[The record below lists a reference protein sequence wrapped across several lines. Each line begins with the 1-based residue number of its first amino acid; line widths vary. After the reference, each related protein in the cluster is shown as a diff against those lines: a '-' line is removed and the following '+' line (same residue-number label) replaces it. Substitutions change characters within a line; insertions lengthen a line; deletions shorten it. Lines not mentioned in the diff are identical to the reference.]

1 MRVPTFIC
9 KFQMRRALPTG
20 YSWEWMQILLPVP
33 EWRFMSSRA
42 WEMLLPSWM
51 DGKIKTTLSYVASFQ
66 KFYLKGQVCANP
78 CPQGTY
84 GVDCKNRC
92 DCYNGALC
100 DHVSGQCH
108 CLPGFQGEKVIYIW
122 KFSNTLMSDL
132 SDSVTQ
138 KYSRRKIIFS
148 PYFFSFIFSSEKKMH
163 WFSMQFVGPSC

>member
-1 MRVPTFIC
+1 MRIFESFSNTVISSKVKKVPLFL
-9 KFQMRRALPTG
+9 F
-20 YSWEWMQILLPVP
+20 
-33 EWRFMSSRA
+33 
-42 WEMLLPSWM
+42 
-51 DGKIKTTLSYVASFQ
+51 

-78 CPQGTY
+78 CPPGTY

-148 PYFFSFIFSSEKKMH
+148 PYFFGFIFSSEKKCIDFPCNLLGH
-163 WFSMQFVGPSC
+163 LVR

>member
-1 MRVPTFIC
+1 MCLMRVLHSVTFIC

-33 EWRFMSSRA
+33 EWRFMSSSA

-122 KFSNTLMSDL
+122 KFSNG
-132 SDSVTQ
+132 Q
-138 KYSRRKIIFS
+138 NAIRFIWHYSRVFPREIS
-148 PYFFSFIFSSEKKMH
+148 PEEKAWFNHFF
-163 WFSMQFVGPSC
+163 